1 MVRILISKSYAYAVT
16 CHDIF
21 FNLFE
26 LSQDRPV
33 ICLIRDSENAN
44 ERIITINYHKKF
56 IHVKVRRALL
66 QEIMFTNGFE
76 KALPEF

>member
-44 ERIITINYHKKF
+44 ERIITINNHKKF

-66 QEIMFTNGFE
+66 QEIMFTNAFE

>member
-1 MVRILISKSYAYAVT
+1 MVRILISTSYAYAVT

-21 FNLFE
+21 FSLLE

-33 ICLIRDSENAN
+33 ICLIKDFENAN
-44 ERIITINYHKKF
+44 ERIITINNHKKF

-66 QEIMFTNGFE
+66 QEIMFTNAFE
-76 KALPEF
+76 KAFPEF

>member
-66 QEIMFTNGFE
+66 QEIMFTNAFE
-76 KALPEF
+76 KAFPEF

>member
-1 MVRILISKSYAYAVT
+1 MNRILISKSYAYAVT